1 LNSPNYTIDEKFAY
15 VKKYLLNLQLS
26 LVPNPRYNQEAVIP
40 PKLGD
45 AWIPKVLVT
54 IGKETHHA
62 ILDLGSS
69 VSILS
74 KELYEFRVTKY

>member
-1 LNSPNYTIDEKFAY
+1 M
-15 VKKYLLNLQLS
+15 
-26 LVPNPRYNQEAVIP
+26 IP

-54 IGKETHHA
+54 IGKETDHA

-69 VSILS
+69 VSVLS
-74 KELYEFRVTKY
+74 KELYEWLELHNFEKCSIDLLMILLNML

>member
-1 LNSPNYTIDEKFAY
+1 M
-15 VKKYLLNLQLS
+15 
-26 LVPNPRYNQEAVIP
+26 IP

-62 ILDLGSS
+62 ILDLGS
-69 VSILS
+69 
-74 KELYEFRVTKY
+74 RVTVYVKSYINC